1 MCVCV
6 PSLMSKQ
13 GDGGKEKLPEMVIGR
28 NLERNQAQKGT
39 HPHLGTSD
47 CAIMNKSLLLLCT
60 IWTNNAIVQPVNSS
74 QFLQEVRL
82 VKIYP
87 LSTDGVL
94 STKLL
99 VATAAPKPL
108 QQSQSQAITVQL
120 PICDPQAISTAPR
133 WRHPQQ
139 SKQFF
144 RPSIWGH
151 P

>member
-1 MCVCV
+1 M
-6 PSLMSKQ
+6 
-13 GDGGKEKLPEMVIGR
+13 G
-28 NLERNQAQKGT
+28 NQTQKGT
-39 HPHLGTSD
+39 HPHLGATD
-47 CAIMNKSLLLLCT
+47 IAIINKSLLLCT
-60 IWTNNAIVQPVNSS
+60 IWTNSAIVQPINSS
-74 QFLQEVRL
+74 QYLQEVRL

-133 WRHPQQ
+133 WHHPQQ

-144 RPSIWGH
+144 RQSIWGH
-151 P
+151 PQQQRANSTDENSNQK